1 MRRRVQT
8 AKIQTGGKAARVDVE
23 DDLTASLSRLM
34 PERWRIS
41 RKIISEDAATDEERK
56 WAVKDLF
63 VMASRDYLS
72 LHLPGEGIDD
82 GRCPRRDCK

>member
-8 AKIQTGGKAARVDVE
+8 AKIQTRGKAARVNVE

-41 RKIISEDAATDEERK
+41 RKIVSEDAVTDEERK
-56 WAVKDLF
+56 
-63 VMASRDYLS
+63 
-72 LHLPGEGIDD
+72 
-82 GRCPRRDCK
+82 